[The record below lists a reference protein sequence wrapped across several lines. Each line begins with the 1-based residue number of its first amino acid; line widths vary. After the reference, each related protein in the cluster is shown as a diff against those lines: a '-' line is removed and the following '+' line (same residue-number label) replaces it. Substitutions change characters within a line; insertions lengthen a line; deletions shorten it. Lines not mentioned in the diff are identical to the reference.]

1 MRLVVLLDPLRQS
14 LVYLAPAN
22 QFLVLALDCISD
34 TLFKLTMLSVSSLA
48 FIWPNGLPLA
58 KSTISIV
65 TRGCEGGREH
75 PKSGIFVK
83 VYLRMI
89 RLGSGLLLKTFQVG
103 PKLDS
108 QPSCL

>member
-1 MRLVVLLDPLRQS
+1 MV
-14 LVYLAPAN
+14 
-22 QFLVLALDCISD
+22 
-34 TLFKLTMLSVSSLA
+34 KLPSRSKEYN
-48 FIWPNGLPLA
+48 FNRDR
-58 KSTISIV
+58 K
-65 TRGCEGGREH
+65 GCEGGREH